1 MMLRPEFDEGF
12 AKHVAIAYTLNRQWV
27 RLNSEGS
34 AFCRNRLDFTSSGAS
49 SAYLDQITP

>member
-34 AFCRNRLDFTSSGAS
+34 ASRRNRLDFTSSGAS